1 MATNDF
7 IEEGLTDDYDIY
19 GSEGSPSALPGSPT
33 IDASGHLVIPPE
45 GMEHYFSPSVTP
57 QNASVFDPDP
67 NNTGPTTDFWT
78 AFPITIDINGYL
90 FYYGENTG
98 INVRGPAGMS
108 DIRFSDLTP
117 EQLAQITGPAGQNGI
132 NGVNGTNGINGQNGL
147 SAYDLWLQE
156 NGYTPEEHPLD
167 EFFAY
172 LANIQNALIKE
183 GTGSG
188 SLIVNDRGLYNL
200 AGGHSAFAT
209 GYYTKANGAYSAA
222 FGQHTTASNENQ
234 VVFGKYNENKQTSIF
249 EIGLGNAETGYNIF
263 EISTTGDLVAQGSI
277 TDGAGNVLSGKVDK
291 ELGKGLSTNDFT
303 NALKTKLDSL
313 TIDSEVTSASNNP
326 VSSAGVYAAIQDVIS
341 SNGKPA
347 LSQGTSDNYYT
358 LGTVLNT
365 SSNVLTTL
373 HWSSNLQWNPY
384 KKIFR
389 NNNITT
395 STYSNITSFGSEGL
409 EAASS
414 DQFIFGKYND
424 PIATDLFQ
432 LGYGVAG
439 NPKNVFAVSKTGNL
453 IVTGD
458 ITDGAGNVL
467 SEKQDIL
474 AYDSV
479 PTENSNNLITSGDW
493 YDYLLSIGINPT
505 TGVDIPEIPVLQNAV
520 AALAL
525 RVTALE
531 AAIAAIG
538 NPREIPDDTYPNNIY
553 TYGVNNDKFYIQQ
566 IRPVPVPE
574 PDPEDEEEEESE
586 E

>member
-45 GMEHYFSPSVTP
+45 GMEHYFPQSATP
-57 QNASVFDPDP
+57 QNASVLDPDP

-78 AFPITIDINGYL
+78 AFPITIDVNGYL

-132 NGVNGTNGINGQNGL
+132 NGINGTNGINGQNGL
-147 SAYDLWLQE
+147 SAYELWLQE

-347 LSQGTSDNYYT
+347 LSQGTSDSYYT

-414 DQFIFGKYND
+414 DQFIFGKYNN

-474 AYDSV
+474 IYDSV

-493 YDYLLSIGINPT
+493 YDYLISIGIDPE
-505 TGVDIPEIPVLQNAV
+505 TGISIPEIAQLQAQIT
-520 AALAL
+520 ALTA
-525 RVTALE
+525 RVVALE
-531 AAIAAIG
+531 AAVAAIG
-538 NPREIPDDTYPNNIY
+538 NPREIPDDIYPNNIY

-566 IRPVPVPE
+566 IRPVPE
-574 PDPEDEEEEESE
+574 PDPEDDDEEEESE